1 MPILSLNGLCSLYN
15 IDDSESRTIMQH
27 AHSTFIGKRLT
38 SYQDCVGVILKNELQ
53 WFSTYGLTWYQHNGK
68 IKLIDFIHIENGVFR
83 VATETTHEVQDVP
96 QPQAAS
102 KSVLTGIAMIGGLG
116 ITLMMLALGIGVV
129 LPDAPSDII
138 GLVVALGVGLLITS
152 IAGWII
158 ATRPYEHFDDITVPQ
173 YHGHHHEEESSDS
186 H

>member
-1 MPILSLNGLCSLYN
+1 
-15 IDDSESRTIMQH
+15 MQH
-27 AHSTFIGKRLT
+27 AHSICIGKRLT
-38 SYQDCVGVILKNELQ
+38 AYQDCVGIILKNGLQ
-53 WFSTYGLTWYQHNGK
+53 WFSTYGLTWYQHDGK
-68 IKLIDFIHIENGVFR
+68 IKRIDFTFIGKGIVG

-129 LPDAPSDII
+129 LPDAPSVI

-158 ATRPYEHFDDITVPQ
+158 ATRPYEHFDDITVAQ